1 MSQIKKLTGAGF
13 APLQAVGV
21 IGDEDNGTGAG
32 ITATGASQGTAY
44 AIGAVNSHFTTVAAS
59 TGALL
64 PVATAVGEELR
75 VFNLGANSLA
85 VYPPVGGKINVVATN
100 GSVNV
105 GAGTMS
111 LFVAVRDATGAFN
124 GLNYMSK

>member
-32 ITATGASQGTAY
+32 ITATGATQGTAY
-44 AIGAVNSHFTTVAAS
+44 ALGAVNSHFTTVAAS

-64 PVATAVGEELR
+64 PVASAPGEELR
-75 VFNLGANSLA
+75 VFNYGANSLS
-85 VYPPVGGKINVVATN
+85 VYPPVGGKCNNGVINTAVALAAN
-100 GSVNV
+100 
-105 GAGTMS
+105 TMG
-111 LFVAVRDATGAFN
+111 LYVAVRDAAGLFN
-124 GLNYMSK
+124 GLNYASK